1 MSMDAAARARLVANV
16 VGHVTGHVIEPV
28 LSRVFDYWRS
38 VDKVVGDAVEQ
49 GVRNA
54 TTGR

>member
-1 MSMDAAARARLVANV
+1 
-16 VGHVTGHVIEPV
+16 V

-54 TTGR
+54 TTSR

>member
-54 TTGR
+54 TTSR